1 MNTKNSELSYGGF
14 WRRLGA
20 TLIDTIVMII
30 VFSVPVSLYYGDS
43 YWDSEGFAGV
53 FDFLM
58 TFVLP
63 IVISIWM
70 WIRFAAT
77 PGKMALNLRIVNA
90 HTGENISTGQ
100 AIIRYLGYIVSG
112 LPLGLG
118 FLWIAFD
125 QRKRGWH
132 DMIAGTVVIKQA
144 PQVVSFDSASKNNG

>member
-1 MNTKNSELSYGGF
+1 VEAENSELSYGGF

-20 TLIDTIVMII
+20 ALIDTLVILI

-43 YWDSEGFAGV
+43 YWGSEGFAGIL
-53 FDFLM
+53 DFLV

-63 IVISIWM
+63 IVISLWM

-77 PGKMALNLRIVNA
+77 PGKMALNLKIVNA
-90 HTGENISTGQ
+90 HTGENMTTGQ
-100 AIIRYLGYIVSG
+100 AIIRYLGYIVSA

-125 QRKRGWH
+125 QRKRRWH
-132 DMIAGTVVIKQA
+132 DMMAGTVVIKQA
-144 PQVVSFDSASKNNG
+144 PQPVSFK